1 MATKIKAFFGKVGSF
16 FKNLPSNI
24 VKGSKAF
31 AQGVKDIP
39 KAFHDDYGN
48 FTINKVKGW
57 IYLLPALILLIV
69 FTFYPL
75 VNTVFLSFWNGYKVS
90 KHTAGDMPLSIGLQN
105 YLKVFENQDLG
116 QGLKNTVA
124 LAVITVPLST
134 LIALLIA
141 VGLNSIKPLRKILQ
155 TIFLLPYVTNS
166 IAIGMVFAMIFNVVE
181 GGGVV
186 NDMGLFNRLLG
197 LFGVDMKYWIS
208 TGAPWINKIFV
219 MSVYIIWNAL
229 PFKILILLGALQSVN
244 KQYYDA
250 AKVDGSS
257 RLTIFTKITVPLIS
271 PMLFYVI
278 VTGFIGAFK
287 EYSSVVGIFGEKLDV
302 YGMNTMVGFI
312 YDSLDGM
319 WTGRAAAGAI
329 ILFLIIMVVTGVQ
342 FLVSK
347 KRVHY

>member
-1 MATKIKAFFGKVGSF
+1 
-16 FKNLPSNI
+16 
-24 VKGSKAF
+24 
-31 AQGVKDIP
+31 
-39 KAFHDDYGN
+39 
-48 FTINKVKGW
+48 
-57 IYLLPALILLIV
+57 
-69 FTFYPL
+69 
-75 VNTVFLSFWNGYKVS
+75 
-90 KHTAGDMPLSIGLQN
+90 MPLSIGFQN
-105 YLKVFENQDLG
+105 YIKVFENASLG
-116 QGLKNTVA
+116 QGLKNTVV

-186 NDMGLFNRLLG
+186 NDPGLFNRLLG
-197 LFGVDMKYWIS
+197 LFGIDMKYWIS
-208 TGAPWINKIFV
+208 AGAPWINKIFV

-287 EYSSVVGIFGEKLDV
+287 EYSSVVGIFGEKLGV

-312 YDSLDGM
+312 YDSLDLM

-329 ILFLIIMVVTGVQ
+329 ILFLIIMVVTGIQ
-342 FLVSK
+342 FIVSK